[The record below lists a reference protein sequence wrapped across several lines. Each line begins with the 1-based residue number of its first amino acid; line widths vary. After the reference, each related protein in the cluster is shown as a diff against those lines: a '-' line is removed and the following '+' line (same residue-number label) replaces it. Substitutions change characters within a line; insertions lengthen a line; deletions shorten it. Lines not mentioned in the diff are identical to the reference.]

1 MEIERERER
10 EGEQGEGGDL
20 TSLGYRNS
28 TLCGRPP
35 KHSMRTRIFSANAM
49 LINHHRVYL
58 SEVGGLT

>member
-35 KHSMRTRIFSANAM
+35 QHFYANTN
-49 LINHHRVYL
+49 LL
-58 SEVGGLT
+58 SECDVN